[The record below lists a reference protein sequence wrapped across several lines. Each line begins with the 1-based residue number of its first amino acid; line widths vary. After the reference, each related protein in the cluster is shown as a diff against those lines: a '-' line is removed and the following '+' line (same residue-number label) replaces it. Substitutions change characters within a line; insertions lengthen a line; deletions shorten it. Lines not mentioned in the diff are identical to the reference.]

1 MRNSFKKISVLLLTL
16 ILVIGTTGFPDI
28 AEAKVKV
35 GVPQMKKWYKSYDSL
50 KSPNPVGNGVQYTL
64 KWKKVKGASGYQV
77 QKYSRRLFDG
87 TMREKWY
94 KYPTASQKNVL
105 RQCNFHMLASNSRRE
120 CAHIKLLKESEY
132 MESGLKRLKRG
143 WYFDGDKYF

>member
-64 KWKKVKGASGYQV
+64 KWKKVKGATGYTVCYKTKAKGSWKKLKTTKGASFTKKKLKSGKTYYFTV
-77 QKYSRRLFDG
+77 KA
-87 TMREKWY
+87 Y
-94 KYPTASQKNVL
+94 KTYKKKTYTSSFSGKKVV
-105 RQCNFHMLASNSRRE
+105 
-120 CAHIKLLKESEY
+120 IK
-132 MESGLKRLKRG
+132 
-143 WYFDGDKYF
+143 

>member
-1 MRNSFKKISVLLLTL
+1 MSNSFKKISVLLLTL

-94 KYPTASQKNVL
+94 KYPTASQKKCSTSV
-105 RQCNFHMLASNSRRE
+105 QFSHVSVE
-120 CAHIKLLKESEY
+120 LKARVRAY
-132 MESGLKRLKRG
+132 KIVKGKRVYGKWSKAVKKRVV
-143 WYFDGDKYF
+143 F